1 MRRCAVKHSADFEM
15 GDQENGASIT
25 VKVIKSEGMRK
36 SESGKAP
43 SAAVVLRISVS
54 QGIQFHAL

>member
-1 MRRCAVKHSADFEM
+1 M